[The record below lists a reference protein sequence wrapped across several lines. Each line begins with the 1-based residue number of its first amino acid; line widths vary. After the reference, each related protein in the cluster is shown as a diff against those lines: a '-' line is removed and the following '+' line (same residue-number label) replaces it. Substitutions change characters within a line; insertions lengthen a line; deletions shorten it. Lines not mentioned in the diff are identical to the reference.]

1 MSDFNEIP
9 KHYNCKYCD
18 KSFTTNRY
26 KCKHEKS
33 CKKQDTK
40 EDIKQDTKE
49 DIKQDTKE
57 DNSLVNNLN
66 NNLDNNL
73 VNNLNNSDNKSY
85 NALTNNLE
93 NEYIR
98 EPDNE
103 YVDTLLGS
111 TNNNYNEDESLKK
124 ALADSLKN
132 AENEYIQLQLDQIKA
147 REYELLIEE
156 ALKVSLLENKK
167 TERVKSLENIL
178 FQLVKLKRIETKF
191 NENLIILEDIIKK
204 YINCEIDNYEI
215 SSETYTNIFHQLRN
229 IRIKDTELDLIKNIL
244 ILN

>member
-1 MSDFNEIP
+1 MSDFNEIS
-9 KHYNCKYCD
+9 KHYTCKHCS
-18 KSFTTNRY
+18 KSFTTNKY

-33 CKKQDTK
+33 CKKQNNL
-40 EDIKQDTKE
+40 
-49 DIKQDTKE
+49 
-57 DNSLVNNLN
+57 DNLDSSVNNLDNINNLDSSVNNLN
-66 NNLDNNL
+66 N
-73 VNNLNNSDNKSY
+73 LNN
-85 NALTNNLE
+85 
-93 NEYIR
+93 IR

-103 YVDTLLGS
+103 YVDTLLGP

-156 ALKVSLLENKK
+156 ALKESLLENKK
-167 TERVKSLENIL
+167 KERVQSLENIL

-244 ILN
+244 IV